1 MNAED
6 ERFISQ
12 GVYNMLYGTVE
23 LLMVSA
29 EAAKVTED
37 SGNNS
42 ANRSEVGK
50 VCLTLGKARLSLR
63 FVICNIGTTFK
74 VSYQGYQDIFV
85 YLLFLISNYIMEV
98 ATIFATSVKYKKIRI
113 LNNI

>member
-1 MNAED
+1 MQELLPQIFGNVSDTILYEASNMHAKD

-37 SGNNS
+37 SGTMS
-42 ANRSEVGK
+42 ANRSKVGLNQFTSSK
-50 VCLTLGKARLSLR
+50 LR
-63 FVICNIGTTFK
+63 
-74 VSYQGYQDIFV
+74 
-85 YLLFLISNYIMEV
+85 
-98 ATIFATSVKYKKIRI
+98 
-113 LNNI
+113 